1 MHRIAKLLVL
11 IGALCCLAAG
21 VGIGVTLAA
30 PTGASAAPAQTLGT
44 ATPPPQPTDAP
55 TDAPTQVPPP
65 ATPPPESP
73 AAVSPSVI
81 PSAQPSVQPTNT
93 PRPQHNPTHTP
104 EPTATAVPTT
114 TPEPWTTEVEIVK
127 QANQTVV
134 LPGDTFTYTLVARNT
149 GGKTAV
155 DVIVRDTVPA
165 QLDVT
170 DVQSTKGDIAVS
182 GQTVTAYPR
191 TLEPGESATYRITVR
206 VRATAQPG
214 QIPNTGIIMTTTP
227 GDTPGNNTSTVTV
240 EIRRV
245 AAPRL
250 PTTAEATDVPV
261 IALLASVPP
270 LAWIGMFGGLLLMI
284 GGVLSWG
291 LQGWLRRM
299 PGNSSTKMVQLAPD
313 GTVAPV
319 YRVPAA
325 ASAGPPRLG
334 SVLPA
339 AAPPAP
345 LPPLVQLDR
354 DDALRDAVRSDPEA

>member
-11 IGALCCLAAG
+11 IGALCFLVAG
-21 VGIGVTLAA
+21 VSIGFALAA
-30 PTGASAAPAQTLGT
+30 PTGARAAPALTLGT
-44 ATPPPQPTDAP
+44 ATPPPQPTDEPA
-55 TDAPTQVPPP
+55 QVPPT
-65 ATPPPESP
+65 ATPPPT
-73 AAVSPSVI
+73 I
-81 PSAQPSVQPTNT
+81 QPTTRTSSQPLPTAT
-93 PRPQHNPTHTP
+93 PRPQRNPTATP
-104 EPTATAVPTT
+104 EPIAPPSSTA